1 MSDKNS
7 RRDRTGTGMPQID
20 IVASKSPSRQPEPS
34 AKPDFQ
40 VDIGQQL
47 RAVYDSVLNQP
58 VPDRFL
64 ELLNE
69 LDKKTGTAKDEE

>member
-1 MSDKNS
+1 M
-7 RRDRTGTGMPQID
+7 
-20 IVASKSPSRQPEPS
+20 
-34 AKPDFQ
+34 
-40 VDIGQQL
+40 DIGQQL